1 MRHFI
6 LGSAICALLN
16 WTTPAFAETFNVAV
30 SANFLSSAEQ
40 LGKKFEA
47 ETSHK
52 ASFSSSSTGKLY
64 AQIKSAAPF
73 HVFLSADSKTPE
85 LLEQEGFAIKG
96 TRFSYAQGKLVLW
109 STKVD
114 FVDKQGKVLAQ
125 GEKYQHIAIA
135 NPSSAPYGLAAKQ
148 TLVNLKLWDN
158 LQNKLARGESISQ
171 AMSFVSSGSTELGF
185 VALSQIMENDGKIT
199 SKGSFWIVPENLY
212 EPMIQQA
219 VLLKVG
225 EHNPAAKAFLAFMK
239 TPAAQQIITSAGYGL
254 P

>member
-6 LGSAICALLN
+6 LSSVICSLLN
-16 WTTPAFAETFNVAV
+16 GVTPVFADTFNVAV

-47 ETSHK
+47 ENPHK
-52 ASFSSSSTGKLY
+52 VSFSSSSTGKLY

-73 HVFLSADSKTPE
+73 HAFLSADTKTPE
-85 LLEQEGFAIKG
+85 LLEQEGLAVKG

-109 STKVD
+109 STKAD
-114 FVDKQGKVLAQ
+114 FVDKQGKILEHAD
-125 GEKYQHIAIA
+125 KFQHIAIA
-135 NPSSAPYGLAAKQ
+135 NPSSAPYGLAAQQ
-148 TLVNLKLWDN
+148 TLKSLKLWDG
-158 LQNKLARGESISQ
+158 LQNKLARGESASQ

-185 VALSQIMENDGKIT
+185 VALSQIMDSEGKIT

-225 EHNPAAKAFLAFMK
+225 ENNAAAKAFLAFLK
-239 TPAAQQIITSAGYGL
+239 TPVAQQIITAAGYGL

>member
-6 LGSAICALLN
+6 LSSAVCVLFN
-16 WTTPAFAETFNVAV
+16 WTTPVFAETFNVAV

-47 ETSHK
+47 ENPHK
-52 ASFSSSSTGKLY
+52 VSFSSSSTGKLY

-73 HVFLSADSKTPE
+73 HVFLSADSRTPE
-85 LLEQEGFAIKG
+85 LLEQEGLTIKG

-109 STKVD
+109 STKANFID
-114 FVDKQGKVLAQ
+114 TQGKILEQ
-125 GEKYQHIAIA
+125 GDKYQHIAIA
-135 NPSSAPYGLAAKQ
+135 NPDTAPYGLAAKQ
-148 TLVNLKLWDN
+148 TLVNLKLWDG

-185 VALSQIMENDGKIT
+185 VALSQIMDNNGKIT
-199 SKGSFWIVPENLY
+199 SKGSFWIVPEHLY

-219 VLLKVG
+219 VLLKAG
-225 EHNPAAKAFLAFMK
+225 EKNAAAKAFLAFIK
-239 TPAAQQIITSAGYGL
+239 TPVAQQIITAAGYGL

>member
-6 LGSAICALLN
+6 LGSAICTLLT
-16 WTTPAFAETFNVAV
+16 WTIPVCAETFNVAV

-47 ETSHK
+47 ETPHK
-52 ASFSSSSTGKLY
+52 ISFSSSSTGKLY

-85 LLEQEGFAIKG
+85 LLEQEGLAIKG

-109 STKVD
+109 STKAD
-114 FVDKQGKVLAQ
+114 FVDKQGKILEQ
-125 GEKYQHIAIA
+125 SEKFQHIAIA

-148 TLVNLKLWDN
+148 ALVHLKLWDG
-158 LQNKLARGESISQ
+158 LQSKLARGESVSQ
-171 AMSFVSSGSTELGF
+171 TMSFVSSGSTELGF
-185 VALSQIMENDGKIT
+185 VALSQIMDNDGKIT
-199 SKGSFWIVPENLY
+199 SKGSYWIVPENLY
-212 EPMIQQA
+212 EPMIQQV
-219 VLLKVG
+219 VLLKAG
-225 EHNPAAKAFLAFMK
+225 EKNAAAKAFLAFLK
-239 TPAAQQIITSAGYGL
+239 TPVAQQIITSAGYGL